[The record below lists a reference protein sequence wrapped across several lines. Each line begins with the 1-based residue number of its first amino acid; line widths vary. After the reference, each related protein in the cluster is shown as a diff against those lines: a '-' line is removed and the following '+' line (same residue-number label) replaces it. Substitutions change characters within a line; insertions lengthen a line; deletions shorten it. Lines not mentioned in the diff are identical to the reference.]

1 MVDRRVFP
9 GVAVVL
15 GVGIVAA
22 VAVALGGAE
31 ATPEA
36 EREER
41 STQVLSARSERAS
54 VAEPSR
60 MDLDP
65 RSGDDPAPV
74 RLPDVRPEAS
84 AGDERARAAEPQ
96 PPPPPPRELTAEEMA
111 AEAAFTAL
119 RDKVAREV
127 GAQVKSQ
134 SSKLA
139 RSCGA
144 SGVKYSL
151 VASFDAEG
159 KMVASGLSDVRGS
172 EGSPEVGACVRSQP
186 LALQVEPPGQGV
198 TVGVPLEL

>member
-15 GVGIVAA
+15 GVGIVAVA
-22 VAVALGGAE
+22 VVALGGAE

-36 EREER
+36 RREEP
-41 STQVLSARSERAS
+41 STHVLSARGERAS

-60 MDLDP
+60 VDLDP
-65 RSGDDPAPV
+65 RAGDDPPI
-74 RLPDVRPEAS
+74 RLPDVRPAGGEA
-84 AGDERARAAEPQ
+84 ERARVAEQ
-96 PPPPPPRELTAEEMA
+96 PPPPPPRELTAEERA
-111 AEAAFTAL
+111 ADAAVSAL
-119 RDKVAREV
+119 RDKVAKEV

-134 SSKLA
+134 RSQLA
-139 RSCGA
+139 KKCGA

-172 EGSPEVGACVRSQP
+172 EGSPEVNACVRSQP

-198 TVGVPLEL
+198 TIDVPLEF